1 MNYEEINVE
10 KEVQAGYN
18 ALDSG
23 EFRRATKKEN
33 MALRLAALA
42 AMVRTMQTI
51 VEQDKEL
58 ANA

>member
-1 MNYEEINVE
+1 MNYDEINVE
-10 KEVQAGYN
+10 QEVQAVYD

-23 EFRRATKKEN
+23 AFRRATKKEN

-42 AMVRTMQTI
+42 AMVSNMQAI

>member
-1 MNYEEINVE
+1 MNYDELNVE
-10 KEVQAGYN
+10 KEVQAVYD
-18 ALDSG
+18 ALDGG
-23 EFRRATKKEN
+23 EFRQATKKEN

-42 AMVRTMQTI
+42 AMVRNMQTI